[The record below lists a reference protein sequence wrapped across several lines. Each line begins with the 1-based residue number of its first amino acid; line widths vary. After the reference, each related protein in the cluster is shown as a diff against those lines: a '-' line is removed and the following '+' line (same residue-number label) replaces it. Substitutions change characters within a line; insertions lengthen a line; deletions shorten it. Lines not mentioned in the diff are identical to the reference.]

1 MRCFRLRSYVICHLL
16 AIVQDRGVGFAE
28 NSQRR
33 VDEKPKAWPT
43 LDHCYYCLVFSPPS
57 LSDSLTHPPKQQRS
71 ISPRERDSRRQI
83 APSIPS
89 KPPLAPPPG
98 ASAPELGFPIPPAAS
113 AEVHVGARGPPDPGG
128 LTRIR
133 RTGRAGGGPWRPRRS
148 SSSRSS
154 SSSPSSDGSSSRK
167 PSSPTTPAQRW
178 NPVVLGSGLSG
189 LRLAGGIRAFGSE
202 HHEATQCLVTVGL
215 SVN

>member
-1 MRCFRLRSYVICHLL
+1 MFMRCFRLRSYVICHLL
-16 AIVQDRGVGFAE
+16 ARVQDRGVGFAE

-71 ISPRERDSRRQI
+71 ISPRERGSRRQI

-89 KPPLAPPPG
+89 PSTAARRLRPG
-98 ASAPELGFPIPPAAS
+98 ARVPDPAGRVAG
-113 AEVHVGARGPPDPGG
+113 AHVGARAPPDPGG

-133 RTGRAGGGPWRPRRS
+133 RTGRGGPWRPRRS

-167 PSSPTTPAQRW
+167 PPSPTPAQRW
-178 NPVVLGSGLSG
+178 NRVVLGTGMCSG
-189 LRLAGGIRAFGSE
+189 LRLVWGIRGFGSE
-202 HHEATQCLVTVGL
+202 HHEATQC
-215 SVN
+215 SA